1 MKTVKSLNG
10 VRAKIHA
17 VVFCSVLAC
26 AFTLSAHA
34 TTIIVTNTNDNG
46 SGSLRQA
53 LATANDGDTIDATA
67 VSGAI
72 TLTSG
77 ELLVHKSVTINGSGA
92 DVLAIDGNA
101 ASRVFEIGSG
111 ETVTIFNLT
120 IRNGLDDV
128 SGGGILNGDG
138 ATSTITNCTVSDNLA
153 GGIQGQGGG
162 IFNAGTLAIV
172 NSTVDGNTAGS
183 AGGITGDG
191 GGICNRGTLTIVNDT
206 ISGNT
211 AISEVG
217 SGGGALQ
224 RRNADNR

>member
-10 VRAKIHA
+10 ARAKIHA
-17 VVFCSVLAC
+17 VVLCSVLAC

-34 TTIIVTNTNDNG
+34 MVIIVTNTNDNG

-53 LATANDGDTIDATA
+53 LLNANDGDTIDATA

-77 ELLVHKSVTINGSGA
+77 ELLVAKSLTINGPGA
-92 DVLAIDGNA
+92 DLLAIDGNA
-101 ASRVFEIGSG
+101 TSRVFEIGSG
-111 ETVTIFNLT
+111 ETVTIFSLT
-120 IRNGLDDV
+120 ITNGLDDV

-138 ATSTITNCTVSDNLA
+138 ATSTITNCAVSGNSA
-153 GGIQGQGGG
+153 VGIQGQGGG
-162 IFNAGTLAIV
+162 IFNAGTLTIV

-211 AISEVG
+211 
-217 SGGGALQ
+217 
-224 RRNADNR
+224 